1 MLLQRLKYQAMLNF
15 KNHLVEAK
23 NTHMTHIEDMIIDG
37 GVDGTRAAINAL
49 RDLRDMLAGH
59 TNDTKAVTVKWDGA
73 PAIFAGIDPMDKE
86 FFVAKKGIFNKDPKV
101 YKSHSDI
108 DADTS
113 GDLSN
118 KLKIAYTELKKLGI
132 KKGVYQGDIMF
143 TKRDLKRATI
153 DGQKYVT
160 FHPNTI
166 VYAVPVEDA
175 KEITSAK
182 IGVVWHTK
190 YTGSSF
196 EKMNASFGVSLSEFK
211 KVSSVW
217 SRSADLP
224 EIPSA
229 TLTKKE
235 TDVITKHISAAGK
248 IFTKINSSV
257 LKEVSTNKEIN
268 LYINTFR
275 NAKVRSQ
282 SEIKNTTKHAQELVK
297 WIHDRYDKEIEKLKS
312 DKGKARK
319 NAKKIEALEWFN
331 KENTKNLILMFD
343 MQNHLVDAKRELL
356 HHLNKLNSI
365 NTFVKT
371 KDGYKVTGA
380 EGYVAIDHL
389 TNGAVK
395 IVDRMEFSYN
405 NFSKDIIKGW
415 ESDKRG

>member
-1 MLLQRLKYQAMLNF
+1 MKTF
-15 KNHLVEAK
+15 KNHLLEAK
-23 NTHMTHIEDMIIDG
+23 NTHMGHIEDAVIDG

-49 RDLRDMLAGH
+49 RDLRNMLAGH

-73 PAIFAGIDPMDKE
+73 PAVFVGIDPSDQE
-86 FFVAKKGIFNKDPKV
+86 FFVAKKGIFNKSPKV
-101 YKSHSDI
+101 YKSLGDI

-113 GDLSN
+113 GDLAS
-118 KLKIAYTELKKLGI
+118 KLKIAFTELKKLGI

-143 TKRDLKRATI
+143 TSGDLKKVTI
-153 DGQKYVT
+153 DGTKYVT

-166 VYAVPVEDA
+166 VYAVPEESA
-175 KEITSAK
+175 KDILKAK

-196 EKMNASFGVSLSEFK
+196 EKMNASFGVSSSEFK
-211 KVSSVW
+211 KVSTIW
-217 SRSADLP
+217 QKSADLP
-224 EIPSA
+224 EVPMA

-235 TDVITKHISAAGK
+235 TDAITKHISNAGK
-248 IFTKINSSV
+248 LFNKIKGSV
-257 LKEVSTNKEIN
+257 LKDVSTNKEIN

-275 NAKVRSQ
+275 NTKVRGQ
-282 SEIKNTTKHAQELVK
+282 SEISNTRKHAQELVN
-297 WIHDRYDKEIEKLKS
+297 WIHNRYDKEIDKLKS

-319 NAKKIEALEWFN
+319 NAKKIEALAWFN
-331 KENTKNLILMFD
+331 AENTKNLILMFD
-343 MQNHLVDAKRELL
+343 MQNALVEAKKELL
-356 HHLNKLNSI
+356 THLNKLDDI

-371 KDGYKVTGA
+371 SNGYKVTGA

-395 IVDRMEFSYN
+395 IVDRMEFSFN

-415 ESDKRG
+415 ESNTRG